1 MMTLLCIDIGGTSTK
16 FATCRK
22 GKLEKQSSCPTPHSL
37 EGFYRMLDERLAYYR
52 TEKLSGIAISSPGAV
67 NKKTGSVEGAS
78 ALPYIHGFPI
88 RQDLEKR
95 FGLPISMEND
105 ANCAALAES
114 ALGAGQGASSIAML
128 VLGTGVGGSLVING
142 RIYYGAHL
150 FGGEFGFM
158 VMNERYQIFSE
169 LGTVVNMAK
178 RYSQIINDGK
188 SYTGKEVLELAN
200 QGDSVAL
207 KERQVFLQSLAMGVF
222 NIQHAFDPDRILI
235 GGGVSQADF
244 LLPALE
250 AELDKLYQLVSI
262 SNLRPQLAVCQ
273 FKNEANLLGA
283 SIDFMQEHRKDE
295 MWID

>member
-16 FATCRK
+16 FATYSN

-67 NKKTGSVEGAS
+67 NKKTGSIEGAS

-95 FGLPISMEND
+95 FGLPISIEND

-128 VLGTGVGGSLVING
+128 VLGTGVGGSLVIDG
-142 RIYYGAHL
+142 RIHYGAHL

-158 VMNERYQIFSE
+158 VMNERYQTFSE

-188 SYTGKEVLELAN
+188 SYTGKEVLELAD
-200 QGDSVAL
+200 QGDPVAL

-262 SNLRPQLAVCQ
+262 SDLRPQLAVCQ

>member
-1 MMTLLCIDIGGTSTK
+1 MTLLCIDIGGTSTK

-142 RIYYGAHL
+142 RIHYGAHL

-188 SYTGKEVLELAN
+188 SYTGKEVLELAD

-262 SNLRPQLAVCQ
+262 SNLRPQLAICH

-283 SIDFMQEHRKDE
+283 SIDFMQEHRKDQ

>member
-1 MMTLLCIDIGGTSTK
+1 MTLLCIDIGGTSIK
-16 FATCRK
+16 FAICHK
-22 GKLEKQSSCPTPHSL
+22 GRLKKQSSRPTPQSL

-67 NKKTGSVEGAS
+67 NKATGIIEGAS

-88 RQDLEKR
+88 QQDLEKR

-142 RIYYGAHL
+142 RIHYGAHL

-158 VMNERYQIFSE
+158 VMNERYQTFSE

-188 SYTGKEVLELAN
+188 SYTGKEVLELAD
-200 QGDSVAL
+200 QGDPVAL

-262 SNLRPQLAVCQ
+262 SDLRPQLAVCQ

>member
-142 RIYYGAHL
+142 RIHYGAHL

-188 SYTGKEVLELAN
+188 SYTGKEVLELAD

>member
-1 MMTLLCIDIGGTSTK
+1 MTLLCIDIGGTSTK

-67 NKKTGSVEGAS
+67 NKKTGSIEGAS

-142 RIYYGAHL
+142 RIHYGAHL

-158 VMNERYQIFSE
+158 VMNERYQTFSE

-188 SYTGKEVLELAN
+188 SYTGKEVLELAD
-200 QGDSVAL
+200 QGDPVAL

-262 SNLRPQLAVCQ
+262 SDLKPQLAVCQ

>member
-1 MMTLLCIDIGGTSTK
+1 MTLLCIDIGGTSTK

-22 GKLEKQSSCPTPHSL
+22 GKLEKQSSRPTPHSL

-67 NKKTGSVEGAS
+67 NKKTGSVESAS

-142 RIYYGAHL
+142 RIHYGAHL

-158 VMNERYQIFSE
+158 VMNERYQTFSE

-188 SYTGKEVLELAN
+188 SYTGKEVLELAD
-200 QGDSVAL
+200 QGDPVAL

-262 SNLRPQLAVCQ
+262 SDLKPQLAVCQ

>member
-67 NKKTGSVEGAS
+67 NKKTGSIEGAS

-95 FGLPISMEND
+95 FGLPISIEND

-142 RIYYGAHL
+142 RIHYGAHL

-158 VMNERYQIFSE
+158 VMNERYQTFSE

-188 SYTGKEVLELAN
+188 SYTGKEVLELAD
-200 QGDSVAL
+200 QGDPVAL

>member
-1 MMTLLCIDIGGTSTK
+1 MTLLCIDIGGTSIK
-16 FATCRK
+16 FAICHK
-22 GKLEKQSSCPTPHSL
+22 GRLAKQSSVPTPHSL
-37 EGFYRMLDERLAYYR
+37 ENFYHMLDERLAYYC

-67 NKKTGSVEGAS
+67 NKATGIIEGAS

-88 RQDLEKR
+88 QQCLEER
-95 FGLPISMEND
+95 LGLPVSIEND

-114 ALGAGQGASSIAML
+114 ALGAGQGTSSLAML

-142 RIYYGAHL
+142 RIHYGAHL

-158 VMNERYQIFSE
+158 VMNERYQTFSE

-188 SYTGKEVLELAN
+188 SYTGKEVLELAD
-200 QGDSVAL
+200 QGDPVAL

-222 NIQHAFDPDRILI
+222 NIQHAFDPEMILI

-262 SNLRPQLAVCQ
+262 SDLKPQLAICH

-283 SIDFMQEHRKDE
+283 SIDFMQEHRKDQ

>member
-22 GKLEKQSSCPTPHSL
+22 SKLEKQSSCPTPHSL

-52 TEKLSGIAISSPGAV
+52 TEKLSGIAISSAGAV
-67 NKKTGSVEGAS
+67 NKKTGIIEGAS

-114 ALGAGQGASSIAML
+114 ALGAGQGASSIAIL

-142 RIYYGAHL
+142 RIHYGAHL

-158 VMNERYQIFSE
+158 VMNERYQTFSK

-178 RYSQIINDGK
+178 RYSQAVNDGK
-188 SYTGKEVLELAN
+188 SYTGKEVLELAD
-200 QGDSVAL
+200 QGDPVAL

-250 AELDKLYQLVSI
+250 TELDKLYQLVSI
-262 SNLRPQLAVCQ
+262 SDLRPQLAVCH
-273 FKNEANLLGA
+273 FKNEANLLAA
-283 SIDFMQEHRKDE
+283 SIDFMREHRKDK

>member
-22 GKLEKQSSCPTPHSL
+22 GKLEKQSSRPTPHSL

-67 NKKTGSVEGAS
+67 NKKTGSIEGAS

-105 ANCAALAES
+105 ANCAVLAES

-142 RIYYGAHL
+142 RIHYGAHL

-158 VMNERYQIFSE
+158 VMNERYQTFSE

-188 SYTGKEVLELAN
+188 SYTGKEVLELAD
-200 QGDSVAL
+200 QGDPVAL

-262 SNLRPQLAVCQ
+262 SDLRPQLAVCQ

>member
-128 VLGTGVGGSLVING
+128 ILGTGVGGSLVING
-142 RIYYGAHL
+142 RIHYGAHL

-188 SYTGKEVLELAN
+188 SYTGKEVLELAD
-200 QGDSVAL
+200 QGDPVAL

-262 SNLRPQLAVCQ
+262 SDLKPQLAVCQ

>member
-67 NKKTGSVEGAS
+67 NKKTGSIEGAS

-142 RIYYGAHL
+142 RIHYGAHL

-158 VMNERYQIFSE
+158 VMNERYQTFSE

-188 SYTGKEVLELAN
+188 SYTGKEVLELAD
-200 QGDSVAL
+200 QGDPVAL

-262 SNLRPQLAVCQ
+262 SDLRPQLAVCQ